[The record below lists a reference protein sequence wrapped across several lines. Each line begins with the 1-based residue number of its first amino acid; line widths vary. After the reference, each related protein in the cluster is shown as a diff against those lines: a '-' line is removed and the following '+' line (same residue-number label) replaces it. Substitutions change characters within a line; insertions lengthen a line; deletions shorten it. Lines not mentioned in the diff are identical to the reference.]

1 MADVIPLDEFERKT
15 QREHARVVQA
25 LRELADQ
32 VETLSAFK
40 LAGRCSRLHEPQDAE
55 GREVES
61 LAPDDRLFS
70 RIERIAH
77 HGERPGSD

>member
-32 VETLSAFK
+32 VQALPDFK
-40 LAGRCSRLHEPQDAE
+40 LREALPIAASGAEELSR
-55 GREVES
+55 
-61 LAPDDRLFS
+61 RL
-70 RIERIAH
+70 
-77 HGERPGSD
+77 GPWLG